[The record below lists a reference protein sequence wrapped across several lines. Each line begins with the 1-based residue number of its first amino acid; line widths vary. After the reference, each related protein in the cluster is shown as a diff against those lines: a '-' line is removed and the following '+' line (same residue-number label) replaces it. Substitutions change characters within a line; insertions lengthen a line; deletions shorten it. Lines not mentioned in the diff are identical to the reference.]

1 MEVTIDLI
9 ENLTPEGIGLILK
22 YNELLSE
29 AKNAVKTIK
38 NTCLFHIG
46 EKEITLSDDGNNREY
61 LTFDGIWKARY
72 LHQSYDIPVTIEGV
86 FDVYKAEYE
95 HRKSKSTSVNKKANS
110 AGYFRSCVRRLQKI
124 NNITEE

>member
-1 MEVTIDLI
+1 MEITIDLI
-9 ENLTPEGIGLILK
+9 ENLTPEDIELILK

-29 AKNAVKTIK
+29 AKNAVKIIK

-61 LTFDGIWKARY
+61 LTYDGIWKARY
-72 LHQSYDIPVTIEGV
+72 LHQSYDIPVTIEGI

-95 HRKSKSTSVNKKANS
+95 HKKSKSTQVNNKAAS
-110 AGYFRSCVRRLQKI
+110 AGYFRTFIKRLQKI
-124 NNITEE
+124 NN